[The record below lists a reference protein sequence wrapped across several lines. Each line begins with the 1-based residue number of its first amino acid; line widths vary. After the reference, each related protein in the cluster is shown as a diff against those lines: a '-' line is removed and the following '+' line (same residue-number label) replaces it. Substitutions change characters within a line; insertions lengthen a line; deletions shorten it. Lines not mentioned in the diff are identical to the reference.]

1 MRVCELDFH
10 TIRDLDES
18 IDILCAHFGEG
29 EEDLSLAEA
38 HCPYFGV
45 MWEAGIGLA
54 QHLSKEICQ
63 NKKII
68 EIGCGLALPSF
79 VATRF
84 GAKVLATDFHADVP
98 LLLKM
103 NQNLNEIEFEYQE
116 MNWRDEIKRV
126 KERTGNFDLVI
137 GSDILYE
144 SQHPHQ
150 VATALISFLSEKGK
164 IILADPGR
172 AYMQRFVTAMNELG
186 YKETLKSQ
194 LVRAEL
200 TPKNVQREIYIFE
213 FSNH

>member
-1 MRVCELDFH
+1 MKLKSHFGYEYFLKSMKVGEFDFYS
-10 TIRDLDES
+10 IRDLDES

-54 QHLSKEICQ
+54 QHLTEVMCS

-79 VATRF
+79 VANQF

-98 LLLKM
+98 LFLEL
-103 NQNLNEIEFEYQE
+103 NQKRNQVHFDFQK
-116 MNWRDEIKRV
+116 MNWRDEIDRV
-126 KERTGNFDLVI
+126 KEQSGFFDLVI

-150 VATALISFLSEKGK
+150 VAEALISFLSENGK

-172 AYMQRFVTAMNELG
+172 AYMQKFVSAMNDLG

-194 LVRAEL
+194 IVKA
-200 TPKNVQREIYIFE
+200 
-213 FSNH
+213 